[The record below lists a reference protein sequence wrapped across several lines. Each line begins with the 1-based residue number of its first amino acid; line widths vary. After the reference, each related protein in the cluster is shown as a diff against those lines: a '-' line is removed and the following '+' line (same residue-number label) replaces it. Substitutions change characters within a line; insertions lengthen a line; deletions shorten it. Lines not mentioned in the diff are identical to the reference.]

1 MAAAYLLLALVGGG
15 FVLLALL
22 NLSFPRAR
30 GPVRLGSTRAEAAR
44 SWRSPDGETAKRRVL
59 LVRRAS
65 RDRRAD
71 EVLLREAG
79 YDVRSC
85 AGPEGSIETF
95 PYGGC
100 LLLNE
105 EQCPLVSGTDAIVF
119 GLELDGGA
127 ARSVLRGYRRT
138 LPDTPLWVRTSD
150 RESEWY
156 APLLRDCQVGHGAS
170 REDVVAAVDRA
181 LAGGPP
187 QGEDG

>member
-119 GLELDGGA
+119 GLEQIG
-127 ARSVLRGYRRT
+127 
-138 LPDTPLWVRTSD
+138 
-150 RESEWY
+150 
-156 APLLRDCQVGHGAS
+156 
-170 REDVVAAVDRA
+170 RA
-181 LAGGPP
+181 HV
-187 QGEDG
+187 